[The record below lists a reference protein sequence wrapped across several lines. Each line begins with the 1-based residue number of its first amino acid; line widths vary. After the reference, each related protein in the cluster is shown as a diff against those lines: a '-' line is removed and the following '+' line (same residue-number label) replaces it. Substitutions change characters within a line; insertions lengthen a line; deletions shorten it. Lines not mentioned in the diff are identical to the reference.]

1 MTTNQPIAIGVGQT
15 RKFDELLGGQP
26 QDFSFT
32 INNDASVS
40 NPTNFNV
47 LLRGLR
53 QDADLE
59 LYRDINGNGRIDT
72 ADVLVAQSSQKG
84 MTFDESI
91 QTRLTLPGTYIAR
104 VKNASNASTPFSLVL
119 SNTGKAA
126 SNLLPLGTQLGTL
139 TQKPNESYRSV
150 SPAGTANTYRFTMAE
165 AGNFNALL
173 SGIRQDV
180 KVNARLIRDTNN
192 NGVVDFGEA
201 LATSTEVE
209 NDIRY
214 KTGLLAV
221 RNLAAGNYIL
231 QTSLSETANPAN
243 NESPRYQLLLSNTAA
258 APNNLLSGAKNA
270 GILRESA
277 LFRTSSTLNASGKAS
292 NTYHFSVD
300 RAVQNFNMA
309 IRGVNASAKVD
320 VRLIRDTNRNRIV
333 DDGEIVLE
341 PKQLTQDGS
350 INIRNLEG
358 GTYFLQ
364 TTLTSGA
371 SGEYELLMSNTGQSA
386 SNLLP
391 RERLVGKLSGFPT
404 TFSNSLSNNNSAN
417 TYHFTMESAGNF
429 SAVLQGIEGN
439 GAVDIRL
446 MRDTNNNGVFDSG
459 EGVAVGNTTSAGG
472 STSINVYALEAGSYF
487 LRTSKVDAEPGTTNY
502 KLNLENSGPMI
513 GRLLP
518 TQRNVIQ
525 LGRDGYF
532 ERASHVRRTQSVD
545 TYQFRMTEA
554 GNFNAS
560 LSNIPAGANAD
571 IFLLRDANNN
581 GIADAGDFIVGSSK
595 NANADEAINVRSLA
609 AGDYFLQ
616 VAYGAG
622 TTLPQSQYQVK
633 MSHTGSSP
641 SNLLPV
647 ERHLGILG
655 LPLPN
660 GYQPKTHTGSLNDRN
675 TSDTIR
681 FSVAGNRN
689 TRVSLT
695 GLSANADLRL
705 IQDRNNNGRI
715 DPDEIIQVSTS
726 FGTTSET
733 ISRPL
738 TAGNYFAQVFLP
750 GAGNTSYTLTVS

>member
-26 QDFSFT
+26 QDVSFT

-126 SNLLPLGTQLGTL
+126 SNLLPLGIQRGTL
-139 TQKPNESYRSV
+139 TQNPTLRNNTV
-150 SPAGTANTYRFTMAE
+150 SPASTTNTYRFTMAE
-165 AGNFNALL
+165 AGNFNAVLI
-173 SGIRQDV
+173 GRAEDA
-180 KVNARLIRDTNN
+180 KVTARLIRDTNN
-192 NGVVDFGEA
+192 NGMVDFGEV
-201 LATSTEVE
+201 LATATEDV
-209 NDIRY
+209 NQFRQ
-214 KTGLLAV
+214 KTGLINI

-231 QTSLSETANPAN
+231 QTSLSDTANSAN
-243 NESPRYQLLLSNTAA
+243 TGSSYYSVELSNTASV
-258 APNNLLSGAKNA
+258 PNNLLSGAKST
-270 GILRESA
+270 GTLRGSE
-277 LFRTSSTLNASGKAS
+277 LFRTSSTLTASGKAS
-292 NTYHFSVD
+292 NTYRVD
-300 RAVQNFNMA
+300 FFGAPQNFNVA

-320 VRLIRDTNRNRIV
+320 VRLIRDANRNGVV

-350 INIRNLEG
+350 INIRNLAG
-358 GTYFLQ
+358 GQYFLQ
-364 TTLTSGA
+364 TSLTSGA
-371 SGEYELLMSNTGQSA
+371 SGEYELLMSNTEQSA

-429 SAVLQGIEGN
+429 SAVLQGIEGK

-446 MRDTNNNGVFDSG
+446 IRDANNNGVFDSG
-459 EGVAVGNTTSAGG
+459 EGVAVGSLTGAGG
-472 STSINVYALEAGSYF
+472 STINVHSLEAGSYF

-518 TQRNVIQ
+518 TQSNVIQ
-525 LGRDGYF
+525 LGQDGYF
-532 ERASHVRRTQSVD
+532 ERDNHVRRTQSVD
-545 TYQFRMTEA
+545 TYQFRTTEA

-571 IFLLRDANNN
+571 VFLLQDANNN

-616 VAYGAG
+616 VAYGVG
-622 TTLPQSQYQVK
+622 TTLPQSKYQVK
-633 MSHTGSSP
+633 MSHTGSNP

-647 ERHLGILG
+647 ERHLGILD
-655 LPLPN
+655 LPLP
-660 GYQPKTHTGSLNDRN
+660 GGSQPKTHTGSLNDRN

-715 DPDEIIQVSTS
+715 DSDEIIQVSTS

-733 ISRPL
+733 INRPL

-750 GAGNTSYTLTVS
+750 AAGNTNYTLTVS

>member
-104 VKNASNASTPFSLVL
+104 VKNASNASTPFSLIL

-126 SNLLPLGTQLGTL
+126 SNLLPLGIQRGTL
-139 TQKPNESYRSV
+139 TQNPGGRNYSV
-150 SPAGTANTYRFTMAE
+150 SPSTANTYRFTMAE

-173 SGIRQDV
+173 FGRSQDTT
-180 KVNARLIRDTNN
+180 KITARLIRDANN
-192 NGVVDFGEA
+192 NGVVDSGEV
-201 LATSTEVE
+201 LATATEDV
-209 NDIRY
+209 NQFGQ
-214 KTGLLAV
+214 KTGLINV

-231 QTSLSETANPAN
+231 QTSLPDANSAN
-243 NESPRYQLLLSNTAA
+243 NEPTPYQLRLSNTAA
-258 APNNLLSGAKNA
+258 APNNLLLATRQP
-270 GILRESA
+270 GILRESE
-277 LFRTSSTLNASGKAS
+277 LFRTSSALNASGKAS
-292 NTYHFSVD
+292 NTYRFLVGG
-300 RAVQNFNMA
+300 ATQNFNVA

-320 VRLIRDTNRNRIV
+320 VRLIRDINQNGTV
-333 DDGEIVLE
+333 EDGEIVLE

-350 INIRNLEG
+350 INIRNLAG
-358 GTYFLQ
+358 GSYFLQ
-364 TTLTSGA
+364 TSLTSGA
-371 SGEYELLMSNTGQSA
+371 SGEYELLMSNTGQFE

-404 TFSNSLSNNNSAN
+404 TFSNSLSNNDFAN

-429 SAVLQGIEGN
+429 SAVLQRIEGN
-439 GAVDIRL
+439 GALDIRL
-446 MRDTNNNGVFDSG
+446 IRDANNNGVFDSG
-459 EGVAVGNTTSAGG
+459 EGVAVGSLTGAGG
-472 STSINVYALEAGSYF
+472 STINVHSLEAGSYF
-487 LRTSKVDAEPGTTNY
+487 LRTSKVDVEPGTTNY

-518 TQRNVIQ
+518 TQSNVIQ
-525 LGRDGYF
+525 LGQDGYF
-532 ERASHVRRTQSVD
+532 ERDSHVNRTQSVD

-571 IFLLRDANNN
+571 MFLLQDANNN

-622 TTLPQSQYQVK
+622 TTLPQSKYQVK
-633 MSHTGSSP
+633 MSHTGSNP

-660 GYQPKTHTGSLNDRN
+660 GLSNTTHTGSLNDRN

-715 DPDEIIQVSTS
+715 DSDEIIQVSTS

-733 ISRPL
+733 INRPL

-750 GAGNTSYTLTVS
+750 AAGNTNYTLTVS

>member
-26 QDFSFT
+26 QDFRFT

-72 ADVLVAQSSQKG
+72 ADILVAQSSQKG

-139 TQKPNESYRSV
+139 TQNPNVSNRFI

-173 SGIRQDV
+173 YGRQQDAT
-180 KVNARLIRDTNN
+180 KITARLIRDTNN

-201 LATSTEVE
+201 LASSTEGV
-209 NDIRY
+209 NQFGQ
-214 KTGLLAV
+214 KTGLINV

-231 QTSLSETANPAN
+231 QTSLPDANSAN
-243 NESPRYQLLLSNTAA
+243 NEPTRYQLRLSNTAA
-258 APNNLLSGAKNA
+258 APNNLLFPARQP
-270 GILRESA
+270 GILRESE

-292 NTYHFSVD
+292 NTYRFTVS
-300 RAVQNFNMA
+300 RATQNFNVA

-320 VRLIRDTNRNRIV
+320 VRLVRDINGNNTV

-350 INIRNLEG
+350 INIRNLAG
-358 GTYFLQ
+358 GQYFLQ
-364 TTLTSGA
+364 TSLTSGA
-371 SGEYELLMSNTGQSA
+371 SGEYELLMSNTGQFE

-429 SAVLQGIEGN
+429 SAVLQGIEGK

-446 MRDTNNNGVFDSG
+446 IRDANNNGVFDSG
-459 EGVAVGNTTSAGG
+459 EGVAVGNTTGAGG
-472 STSINVYALEAGSYF
+472 STSINVHSLEAGSYF
-487 LRTSKVDAEPGTTNY
+487 LRTRKVDAEPGTTNY
-502 KLNLENSGPMI
+502 KLNLENSGPTI

-532 ERASHVRRTQSVD
+532 ERDTHVRRTQSVD

-571 IFLLRDANNN
+571 MFLLRDANNN

-622 TTLPQSQYQVK
+622 TTLPQSKYQVK
-633 MSHTGSSP
+633 MSHTGSNP

-647 ERHLGILG
+647 ERHLGILD
-655 LPLPN
+655 LPLP
-660 GYQPKTHTGSLNDRN
+660 GGSQPKTHTGSLNDRN

-681 FSVAGNRN
+681 FSIAGNRN
-689 TRVSLT
+689 TRLSLT

-715 DPDEIIQVSTS
+715 DSDEIIQVSTS

-738 TAGNYFAQVFLP
+738 TPGNYFAQVFLP
-750 GAGNTSYTLTVS
+750 GAGNTNYTLTVS